1 MDQKYLRTNTEYYN
15 AMKTASAKMSS
26 TNNTYLIHTK
36 SIMMVQCNSF
46 KVKISQGDFA

>member
-1 MDQKYLRTNTEYYN
+1 MIKQWIRNTEYYN

-36 SIMMVQCNSF
+36 SIMMVQCNSL